1 MCYDVE
7 TGTRIA
13 LKYAKHR
20 GDAPEVID
28 ALEEEIKRLQTFKP
42 LYAQSGFAHPN
53 LLVFANDK
61 PFTPQTFQWGL
72 IPHWV
77 RDQKTAATMMKQTLN
92 ARAETMF
99 DKPSF
104 RDSAKNRRCLIYLDA
119 FYEHHH
125 AGSTTYPFRISMK
138 DGSTLAIAGLWD
150 EWTDKTTGEIRQTVS
165 IITTEANEVMA
176 NIHNKPKLAGP
187 RMPAILQRNLQDA
200 WLAPCRSADDQ
211 RQLLQFVK
219 PIPSE
224 ALTYHTVQRLK
235 GKQAHGNVPEAEE
248 EFIYSE
254 FKGF

>member
-104 RDSAKNRRCLIYLDA
+104 RDSAKNILFGIMLRSQKDQQPYLCLFLQQHPIL
-119 FYEHHH
+119 
-125 AGSTTYPFRISMK
+125 SS
-138 DGSTLAIAGLWD
+138 IAYVLFL
-150 EWTDKTTGEIRQTVS
+150 TPL
-165 IITTEANEVMA
+165 ITSL
-176 NIHNKPKLAGP
+176 H
-187 RMPAILQRNLQDA
+187 
-200 WLAPCRSADDQ
+200 
-211 RQLLQFVK
+211 
-219 PIPSE
+219 
-224 ALTYHTVQRLK
+224 
-235 GKQAHGNVPEAEE
+235 
-248 EFIYSE
+248 
-254 FKGF
+254 